1 MRPFEFIKNLSVSVK
16 LNILAFLLFSLLLL
30 GMVLTTNSSM
40 NTFALQA
47 GRQNVTQNA
56 QTIQIRFDEIEQETV
71 NNVVTLSN
79 ISGLST
85 AISTGNIQA
94 IQAELLITASRFNFD
109 DIDVININGRRL
121 FDTEATNSEDEDR
134 LIQLALL
141 GFNAS
146 GITTASTEN
155 GPQIF
160 ISAAVPIHNTS
171 GETVGVI
178 IGSRIV
184 NNEILTKVNIF
195 PGHQNELVLIVDGQ
209 ITASD
214 FTDPKELEFFSP
226 YLLDA
231 DSIEQALNGQ
241 TVISDQLISN
251 EENTP
256 HALGYA
262 PLTIGADTKA
272 VIGFAANVAE
282 LDSIKEQLIS
292 NQRAVFSI
300 FAVIG
305 NILLAFF
312 ALTEITNP
320 LRRLQSAAE
329 QLSNGNYTKLA
340 SVRAKDEI
348 GRLATSFNSMAIQ
361 IQGLIAGLE
370 QRVEQ
375 RTLELEQRGAELEKT
390 TTESQKRADDL
401 QTIAEISRYLSTAK
415 DLEHLLPLITQIVSE
430 RFGFYHVGIFL
441 LSENQKFAVLR
452 AANSPGG
459 QKMLR
464 RQHKLE
470 VGQVGIVGYVTST
483 GTPRIALDT
492 GTDAVYFNNPDLTET
507 HSEIALPLSIR
518 GKIIGALDVQSKV
531 SNAFTDTD
539 VSILGL
545 LADQLAIAIDN
556 TRLLE
561 EAQNALKE
569 SRTAFNQYLADA
581 WQKKS
586 NSEILGYHQTITGG
600 QLVKE
605 STVVDEIET
614 WSEDGKNTLSIPIQL
629 HSQVIGVIRVRPN
642 EANSKLSRDKLNI
655 LTSVAERLGLA
666 LDNARLF
673 EETSTRAERE
683 RLVSDIT
690 TKIRTTN
697 DPQEMIQ
704 TAVDE
709 LKRAL
714 GVTRV
719 EIVPKKMTPPDN

>member
-1 MRPFEFIKNLSVSVK
+1 MRLFEIIKNLTVGVK

-40 NTFALQA
+40 NAFALQA
-47 GRQNVTQNA
+47 GRQSVAQNA
-56 QTIQIRFDEIEQETV
+56 QTIQIRFDEIDQETT
-71 NNVVTLSN
+71 NNAVTLSN
-79 ISGLST
+79 ISGLSEALT
-85 AISTGNIQA
+85 TGDIQA
-94 IQAELLITASRFNFD
+94 IQSELLITAARFDFD
-109 DIDVININGRRL
+109 DIDVVNKNSRRL
-121 FDTEATNSEDEDR
+121 FDTEAKNSEDEDR
-134 LIQLALL
+134 LIQLAKL

-146 GITTASTEN
+146 GITIASTEK
-155 GPQIF
+155 GPQLF
-160 ISAAVPIHNTS
+160 ISSAVPIHNTA
-171 GETVGVI
+171 GETIGVI
-178 IGSRIV
+178 IGSRTI
-184 NNEILTKVNIF
+184 NDEMLSRVNIF

-214 FTDPKELEFFSP
+214 FTDPKELEFFSS

-231 DSIEQALNGQ
+231 NSIQQALNGQ
-241 TVISDQLISN
+241 TVTNDRLISN
-251 EENTP
+251 TENSP

-272 VIGFAANVAE
+272 VIGFAANVEE
-282 LDSIKEQLIS
+282 LDAVKGRLIS

-312 ALTEITNP
+312 ALHGITNP

-329 QLSNGNYTKLA
+329 QLSNGNYTQLA
-340 SVRAKDEI
+340 SASTKDEI
-348 GRLATSFNSMAIQ
+348 GRLATSFNNMALQ
-361 IQGLIAGLE
+361 IQELITGLE
-370 QRVEQ
+370 QRVTQ
-375 RTLELEQRGAELEKT
+375 RTLELEQRSVELEKT
-390 TTESQKRADDL
+390 TVESKKRADDL

-415 DLEHLLPLITQIVSE
+415 DLDHLLPLITQIVSE

-459 QKMLR
+459 QKMLK

-492 GTDAVYFNNPDLTET
+492 GTDSVYFNNPDLAET
-507 HSEIALPLSIR
+507 HSEIALPLSVR
-518 GKIIGALDVQSKV
+518 GKIIGALDVQSTV
-531 SNAFTDTD
+531 SNAFTSTD

-561 EAQNALKE
+561 EAQNALNE
-569 SRTAFNQYLADA
+569 SRTAFSQYLADA
-581 WQKKS
+581 WKNKS
-586 NSEILGYHQTITGG
+586 EAEILGYHQTITGG
-600 QLVKE
+600 QLV
-605 STVVDEIET
+605 TDRATDEIGST
-614 WSEDGKNTLSIPIQL
+614 LDNSTKTLSIPIQL
-629 HSQVIGVIRVRPN
+629 HSHVIGTIHVRPN
-642 EANSKLSRDKLNI
+642 DANSKWSKDEINI
-655 LTSVAERLGLA
+655 LKSVAERLGLA

-704 TAVDE
+704 TAVNE

-714 GVTRV
+714 GVTHV
-719 EIVPKKMTPPDN
+719 EIVPQKMTPPDN

>member
-1 MRPFEFIKNLSVSVK
+1 MRLFEIIKNLTVGVK

-40 NTFALQA
+40 DTFALQA
-47 GRQNVTQNA
+47 GRQNVEQNA
-56 QTIQIRFDEIEQETV
+56 QTIQIRFDEIEQELI
-71 NNVVTLSN
+71 NNAVTLSN
-79 ISGLST
+79 ISGLPEALT
-85 AISTGNIQA
+85 TGNIQP
-94 IQAELLITASRFNFD
+94 IQAELLISAARFNFD
-109 DIDVININGRRL
+109 DLDVITTNGKRL
-121 FDTEATNSEDEDR
+121 LDTEAENSEDEDR
-134 LIQLALL
+134 LIRLAKL

-146 GITTASTEN
+146 GATIIPTEN
-155 GPQIF
+155 NPQIF
-160 ISAAVPIHNTS
+160 ISAVAPIHNLA
-171 GETVGVI
+171 GEIIGVI
-178 IGSRIV
+178 VGSRDI
-184 NNEILTKVNIF
+184 NNEMLSTINVF
-195 PGHQNELVLIVDGQ
+195 PGHKNEIILIVNGQ
-209 ITASD
+209 IAASD

-231 DSIEQALNGQ
+231 NSIKQALKGQ
-241 TVISDQLISN
+241 TIVNNKLISN
-251 EENTP
+251 SENSP

-272 VIGFAANVAE
+272 VIGFAANVGE
-282 LDSIKEQLIS
+282 LDSIKGQLIS
-292 NQRAVFSI
+292 NQRIVFSI

-312 ALTEITNP
+312 ALHGITRP
-320 LRRLQSAAE
+320 LRHLQSAAE
-329 QLSNGNYTKLA
+329 QLSSGNYTQLA
-340 SVRAKDEI
+340 SSGTKDEI
-348 GRLATSFNSMAIQ
+348 GSLSASFNSMAAQ
-361 IQGLIAGLE
+361 IQGLVAGLE
-370 QRVEQ
+370 QRVAQ
-375 RTLELEQRGAELEKT
+375 RTLELEQRSTELEKT
-390 TTESQKRADDL
+390 TIESKKRADDL
-401 QTIAEISRYLSTAK
+401 QTIAEISRYISTAK
-415 DLEHLLPLITQIVSE
+415 DLNHLLPLITQIVSE

-459 QKMLR
+459 QKMLK

-483 GTPRIALDT
+483 GIPRIALDT
-492 GTDAVYFNNPDLTET
+492 GTDAVYFNNPDLAET
-507 HSEIALPLSIR
+507 HSEIALPLSVR
-518 GKIIGALDVQSKV
+518 DKIIGALDVQSTV

-556 TRLLE
+556 ARLLE

-569 SRTAFNQYLADA
+569 SRTAFSQYLADA
-581 WQKKS
+581 WQNKS
-586 NSEILGYHQTITGG
+586 DSEILGYYQTITGG
-600 QLVKE
+600 QLVTD
-605 STVVDEIET
+605 STIINEAELTSGD
-614 WSEDGKNTLSIPIQL
+614 SPKTLSIPIQL
-629 HSQVIGVIRVRPN
+629 HSQVIGTIHVRPN
-642 EANSKLSRDKLNI
+642 EASSKWSKDEINI
-655 LTSVAERLGLA
+655 LKSVAERLGLA

-704 TAVDE
+704 TAVNE

-714 GVTRV
+714 GVTHV
-719 EIVPKKMTPPDN
+719 EVVPQKMTPPDN